1 MLRQPRRL
9 LSAGIAIVL
18 GVAFVTAALLFG
30 SSLNASVRQLAGRE
44 IGDAAAVITPPDD
57 GNSSSAS
64 ESVIDQSVI
73 DAVNGAPGVQG
84 TRALYRSYAV
94 LTSSGAQAQIGVD
107 NLPRLEDALEVRSS
121 RPALYCAFCREYQYN
136 PKFLIQFVW
145 HLQWLVVSF

>member
-121 RPALYCAFCREYQYN
+121 RPA
-136 PKFLIQFVW
+136 
-145 HLQWLVVSF
+145 